1 MSRHLTCELGAD
13 GRTLDLSEMRHLT
26 SIHRWRL
33 VLLQRDSS
41 WARFGVFK
49 PHVNGTDSSIRTPAL
64 DDFLNTGKKTPKK
77 PPLSTNSRA
86 TPMPLHV
93 SHIPFIANYWGFLLL
108 FIKKHISLY
117 LQFTVKLLAQFP
129 ILEFYFLTLA
139 CYFVGLKTFFFFA
152 CYSLDCK
159 DLSADVGGGGTRTQ
173 RPTAA
178 ATPRSRYPLS
188 DSGPRSIASPA
199 RWRARLQAEQSFT
212 GEQCSLLV
220 PLRHSFVTTVVM

>member
-1 MSRHLTCELGAD
+1 MF
-13 GRTLDLSEMRHLT
+13 
-26 SIHRWRL
+26 
-33 VLLQRDSS
+33 LQSCFSFITDSS

-77 PPLSTNSRA
+77 PPLSPNSRA

-139 CYFVGLKTFFFFA
+139 CYFVGLKTFFFLPAIHLTARTFQLTSGA
-152 CYSLDCK
+152 EGHAHKDQQLQPLRAPGTPCQIRGLGASL
-159 DLSADVGGGGTRTQ
+159 
-173 RPTAA
+173 
-178 ATPRSRYPLS
+178 
-188 DSGPRSIASPA
+188 
-199 RWRARLQAEQSFT
+199 ARLAEEHVCRQSSH
-212 GEQCSLLV
+212 SLANNA
-220 PLRHSFVTTVVM
+220 PY